1 MLREAIFVADCPS
14 CGVVGAHMYLCG
26 KDVWC
31 SRCHTEVGEER
42 RRRHGRNC
50 STRAENAGRRG

>member
-1 MLREAIFVADCPS
+1 MLNSCIFVADCPS
-14 CGVVGAHMYLCG
+14 CGAVGAHMYLCG

-42 RRRHGRNC
+42 RKYELDLGTC
-50 STRAENAGRRG
+50 AEDTDS